1 MPREAHG
8 DRRER
13 DRGALEARLAALAAD
28 AVVEALDEIAAGRAS
43 WQPQPAA
50 LATLAPKLDAA
61 DAALDFARPAAELAR
76 RVRALAPRPGAA
88 AQLGGERLRILAARA
103 EPGTPD
109 RAPGLVKRRGDE
121 LRVATGDGW
130 LVLERLQRA
139 GGKVLACAEF
149 LRGFDVPEGA
159 RLDAPARRCA
169 WRGRL
174 SGRGARPRRS
184 GLAARRRAA
193 PTQAR
198 LLAARVLER
207 VEKARAFADLALSA
221 ALGSTPL
228 GARDRAFATELVYGT
243 LRWRGRLDHLLGQVV
258 DRPLDAL
265 EPVVRTLLR
274 LGAYQILFCDGVPAS
289 AAVDQSVRSAR
300 VLGAERAAGLVNAVL
315 RRLARAR
322 GCARASRA
330 RRRPAR
336 ASRACALA
344 CRPGSRRAGSS
355 SSGPLEAAAL
365 AEASNAAPPLT
376 ARVNPLRLTR
386 DALLAELLPRFP
398 KAQRCRF
405 AAGGIVLGHGGAPGA
420 DPAFVAGLFSVQD
433 EASQL
438 VVELLDPQPGERVLD
453 ACAAPGAKASACAE
467 RVGPAGLVVALD
479 KSERRLALVGRAA
492 RRLGLANVTALA
504 RDATQ
509 PLAELPGAP
518 FDRVLVDAPCSGLG
532 ALRRNPDARWRVS
545 PDDPAP
551 LARTQPALL
560 ASAAAALRPG
570 GALVY
575 STCTLLPEENEAVVA
590 AFLSREPGFRRTD
603 ARRLPEALR
612 PLLGED
618 GCLRTWPHRHGMD
631 GFFAAR
637 LERTPA

>member
-1 MPREAHG
+1 M
-8 DRRER
+8 
-13 DRGALEARLAALAAD
+13 RLA
-28 AVVEALDEIAAGRAS
+28 RA
-43 WQPQPAA
+43 
-50 LATLAPKLDAA
+50 T
-61 DAALDFARPAAELAR
+61 E
-76 RVRALAPRPGAA
+76 
-88 AQLGGERLRILAARA
+88 
-103 EPGTPD
+103 
-109 RAPGLVKRRGDE
+109 
-121 LRVATGDGW
+121 
-130 LVLERLQRA
+130 
-139 GGKVLACAEF
+139 
-149 LRGFDVPEGA
+149 
-159 RLDAPARRCA
+159 
-169 WRGRL
+169 
-174 SGRGARPRRS
+174 RPRRARPPL

-274 LGAYQILFCDGVPAS
+274 LGAYQILFCDGVPVS

-300 VLGAERAAGLVNAVL
+300 VLGAERAAGFVNAVL
-315 RRLARAR
+315 RRLAQRADALVLPALADDPLAHLEHAL
-322 GCARASRA
+322 GLPAWIASRW
-330 RRRPAR
+330 
-336 ASRACALA
+336 LEQL
-344 CRPGSRRAGSS
+344 
-355 SSGPLEAAAL
+355 GPLEAAAL

-398 KAQRCRF
+398 KAQPCRF
-405 AAGGIVLGHGGAPGA
+405 AAGGIVLGHGGAPGS
-420 DPAFVAGLFSVQD
+420 DPAFMAGLFSVQD

-438 VVELLDPQPGERVLD
+438 VVDVLDPQPGERVLD
-453 ACAAPGAKASACAE
+453 ACAAPGTKTSACAE

-545 PDDPAP
+545 PDDPAL
-551 LARTQPALL
+551 LARTQSALL
-560 ASAAAALRPG
+560 ASAATALRPG

-618 GCLRTWPHRHGMD
+618 GSLRTWPHRHGMD
-631 GFFAAR
+631 GFYATR